1 MNSYG
6 NDYSRIP
13 GSGVK
18 SSSKNTS
25 KKLVTLSIIG
35 FYIVVGCFFLISILA
50 IILYYNQPSS
60 TTSSKSQFNSNL
72 YNDSSSSSSYSKLFN
87 VMYSVSVFIYVF
99 ITFVVAI
106 MAWNK
111 TQVSYSDS
119 IQITMSIVLTF
130 TTILT
135 LLN

>member
-1 MNSYG
+1 MNSYS

-13 GSGVK
+13 GSGSK
-18 SSSKNTS
+18 HSSGNTS
-25 KKLVTLSIIG
+25 KKIITLSIIG

-50 IILYYNQPSS
+50 IILYYNQSN
-60 TTSSKSQFNSNL
+60 TTSSKSSFNTNL
-72 YNDSSSSSSYSKLFN
+72 YSDTNKSSYSKLFN
-87 VMYSVSVFIYVF
+87 VLYSISVFIYIF
-99 ITFVVAI
+99 ITMVVAI

-119 IQITMSIVLTF
+119 IQLSMSIVLAF